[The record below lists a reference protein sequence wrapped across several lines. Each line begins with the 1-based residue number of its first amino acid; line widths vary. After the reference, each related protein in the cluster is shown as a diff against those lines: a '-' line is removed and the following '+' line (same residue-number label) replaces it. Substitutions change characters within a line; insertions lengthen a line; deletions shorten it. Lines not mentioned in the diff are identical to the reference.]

1 MAKANSYLA
10 RLHAARQARYRAR
23 QYERQR
29 ALLFRLQDLE
39 ATLKAR
45 DETIAVMLT
54 ELKEW
59 HRHDRIRS
67 LVAGLAKTPE
77 EPEN

>member
-29 ALLFRLQDLE
+29 ALLFRLDDLT
-39 ATLKAR
+39 AMLKAR
-45 DETIAVMLT
+45 DEVIAVMLA
-54 ELKEW
+54 ELQEY
-59 HRHDRIRS
+59 HRHERIRS
-67 LVAGLAKTPE
+67 LVAELQKAPK